1 MKAVPD
7 RADSCI
13 LISATPSFYGGVM
26 PEGDYVLVNCVNC
39 HGYLLW
45 LFYNVVQD
53 VFVMIF

>member
-1 MKAVPD
+1 
-7 RADSCI
+7 
-13 LISATPSFYGGVM
+13 M

-53 VFVMIF
+53 VFVMIFSIVRDACYADCLRA